1 MHEFLDENVWK
12 FFIHMIFLMLLPCI
26 YGTIISATNSYL
38 KKRQSRLPQVIP
50 LRNRPLSEVSV
61 TEHGDMI

>member
-12 FFIHMIFLMLLPCI
+12 FLIHMISLMFLPCI
-26 YGTIISATNSYL
+26 YGTIISATISYL

-61 TEHGDMI
+61 TE

>member
-12 FFIHMIFLMLLPCI
+12 FLIHMIFLMLLPCI
-26 YGTIISATNSYL
+26 YGTIISATISYL